1 MMMTKLTR
9 LALICGALSMMPAAA
24 HAHGSMKPSHGGVV
38 QMSGEIMVELVTK
51 PKSLEIYVTEE
62 DEPIPAAGFDG
73 ALVVTAADG
82 AKSRIALI
90 PAAGNKFTAPSRPP
104 SGAKVVVSLTEKQ
117 GGAKTFVTFRMK

>member
-1 MMMTKLTR
+1 MTKLTT
-9 LALICGALSMMPAAA
+9 LAIICGALALAPGAA
-24 HAHGSMKPSHGGVV
+24 HAHGSMEPSHGGVV

-73 ALVVTAADG
+73 ALIVTAADG
-82 AKSRIALI
+82 AKSRIALK
-90 PAAGNKFTAPSRPP
+90 AAGGNRFTAPSRPP
-104 SGAKVVVSLTEKQ
+104 SGAKVVVSLTGKE

>member
-1 MMMTKLTR
+1 MMTKLTD
-9 LALICGALSMMPAAA
+9 LALICGALAMMPSAA

-51 PKSLEIYVTEE
+51 PKSLEVYVTEE

-82 AKSRIALI
+82 AKSRIALSV
-90 PAAGNKFTAPSRPP
+90 AAGNRFTAAGRPP
-104 SGAKVVVSLTEKQ
+104 SGAKTVVSLTEKQ

>member
-1 MMMTKLTR
+1 MNKLTGI
-9 LALICGALSMMPAAA
+9 ALICATLALTPVAA

-51 PKSLEIYVTEE
+51 PRSLEIYVTEE

-73 ALVVTAADG
+73 ALIVTAADG
-82 AKSRIALI
+82 AKSRIALS
-90 PAAGNKFTAPSRPP
+90 AAGGNKFTAPGRPP
-104 SGAKVVVSLTEKQ
+104 GGAKVVVSLTEKK

>member
-1 MMMTKLTR
+1 MTKLTK
-9 LALICGALSMMPAAA
+9 LALIFGAFALVPGAAL
-24 HAHGSMKPSHGGVV
+24 AHGSRKPSHGGVV

-73 ALVVTAADG
+73 ALIVTAADG
-82 AKSRIALI
+82 AKSRTVLS
-90 PAAGNKFTAPSRPP
+90 AAGGNRFTAPSRPP
-104 SGAKVVVSLTEKQ
+104 SGAKVVVSLTAKQ

>member
-1 MMMTKLTR
+1 MTRLTKL
-9 LALICGALSMMPAAA
+9 ALLCGALALMPGTAL
-24 HAHGSMKPSHGGVV
+24 AHGSMKPSHGGVV

-51 PKSLEIYVTEE
+51 PRSLEVYVTEE

-82 AKSRIALI
+82 AKSRIALS
-90 PAAGNKFTAPSRPP
+90 AAGGNRFTAASRPP
-104 SGAKVVVSLTEKQ
+104 SGAKVVVSLTEKA

>member
-1 MMMTKLTR
+1 MTKLTK
-9 LALICGALSMMPAAA
+9 LALALGAFALVPGAA

-51 PKSLEIYVTEE
+51 PRSLELYVTEE

-82 AKSRIALI
+82 VKSRIALT
-90 PAAGNKFTAPSRPP
+90 AAGGNKFTAASRPA
-104 SGAKVVVSLTEKQ
+104 SGAKVVVSLTAKQ
-117 GGAKTFVTFRMK
+117 GGAKTFFTFTMK